1 MPNNGRSR
9 MASSK
14 RDDLGAVWL
23 VQSRKLLSQL
33 EFWLILVGYDRRS
46 HSFSSRIYM
55 VYLFI
60 FFSLWGFAVLV
71 LLAGVAG
78 QFLSVLPFSSPLQ
91 AAVAMGVIAFIAIF
105 LLELYFAARSSPFVF
120 SEPDSYLLCLT
131 PVDRR
136 IVATIW
142 LLGAW
147 VGRGL
152 LVWPGS
158 VVLGY
163 AVLEAQ
169 SPRGLTIADLPA
181 YLLAGVRMLLVALPM
196 HLTVQS
202 LAWSVGAWRLQGK
215 RDEPILRWLAPIMA
229 VLLVAGW
236 ILAGSGRGV
245 NLPVWLWPVDYP
257 VRAGIGVVSWLA
269 GFGLSLVWA
278 ALGLWALWSASQ
290 SMSLARAA
298 QESRS
303 REAMQAAILTG
314 SFDLA
319 EEMRQQRRLGAG
331 RRPSRLP
338 ARPGISALLWRN
350 TVQEQRSFTLSQV
363 FPWLVIFSLT
373 LGMWLVA
380 DWGARAWFFVLWVLI
395 VGQQVAR
402 HLGRDLS
409 RWWLL
414 RQLPFASGKVV
425 LVDLI
430 LPLTGIAL
438 TGGGA
443 FVLAWLAGQPV
454 APIVGWLFLPGA
466 AAVAMVAATDI
477 LRQCKSERLP
487 AGQAPGPS
495 FLLIVLAGLVLFLLG
510 GMTWL
515 IVIRLSLSLWIAIPV
530 MLLLFMGVD
539 YGLYRL
545 SGSLLR
551 NIRS

>member
-1 MPNNGRSR
+1 

-23 VQSRKLLSQL
+23 VGSRKLFSQL
-33 EFWLILVGYDRRS
+33 EFWLVMVGYDKRT
-46 HSFSSRIYM
+46 HSFSSRIYL

-71 LLAGVAG
+71 WLAGVAG
-78 QFLSVLPFSSPLQ
+78 QFLSVLPFGSPIQ
-91 AAVAMGVIAFIAIF
+91 AAVTVGVVAFIAIF
-105 LLELYFAARSSPFVF
+105 LLELYLAARRSPFIF
-120 SEPDSYLLCLT
+120 SEPDSNLLCLS

-136 IVATIW
+136 IVAVIW

-152 LVWPGS
+152 VVWPGS
-158 VVLGY
+158 VILGY

-169 SPRGLTIADLPA
+169 SPRGLGIRDLPL
-181 YLLAGVRMLLVALPM
+181 YLLAGVRMLLVAFPL

-215 RDEPILRWLAPIMA
+215 RDLPALRWLAPAIT

-236 ILAGSGRGV
+236 ILTGPGPGV
-245 NLPVWLWPVDYP
+245 NPPVWLWPVDYP
-257 VRAGIGVVSWLA
+257 VRAGTGAVSWLA
-269 GFGLSLVWA
+269 GFGLSLAWA
-278 ALGLWALWSASQ
+278 ALGMWALWSASQ

-314 SFDLA
+314 NIDLA
-319 EEMRQQRRLGAG
+319 EEMRQRQRLGAG

-338 ARPGISALLWRN
+338 ARPGLSALLWRN
-350 TVQEQRSFTLSQV
+350 AVQEQRSFTLSQV
-363 FPWLVIFSLT
+363 FTWLVIFSLT
-373 LGMWLVA
+373 LGMWLVTA
-380 DWGARAWFFVLWVLI
+380 WGARAWFIVLWALF
-395 VGQQVAR
+395 VGRQVAR

-414 RQLPFASGKVV
+414 RQLPFASGRVV
-425 LVDLI
+425 LVDLM

-443 FVLAWLAGQPV
+443 FVLAWLAGRPFPPV
-454 APIVGWLFLPGA
+454 VSWLFIPGA
-466 AAVAMVAATDI
+466 VSVAMVAAIDI
-477 LRQCKSERLP
+477 LRQCKGERLL

-495 FLLIVLAGLVLFLLG
+495 FLLIVLAGLAILLLG
-510 GMTWL
+510 GLAWL
-515 IVIRLSLSLWIAIPV
+515 MVNRWSSPLWISIPV
-530 MLLLFMGVD
+530 MLVVFTGVD

-545 SGSLLR
+545 TGSLLR
-551 NIRS
+551 NIR